1 MERRSFFTALL
12 GSLAFLTGSAQSKKP
27 GTRRIELLRT
37 PLAGYPY
44 YEADRA
50 LPALKTGSALV
61 LRREPENPFDR
72 DAVEVLTED
81 GIKLGYIPRTSVHSI
96 SRNLDCGIPVRCRVH
111 EIRADAGTWQ
121 RIWLEC
127 YVNAG

>member
-1 MERRSFFTALL
+1 MERRWFFTALL
-12 GSLAFLTGSAQSKKP
+12 GSLGLVAGSAQSKNP
-27 GTRRIELLRT
+27 ENRRIELLRT

-50 LPALKTGSALV
+50 LPALKNGSALV

-72 DAVEVLTED
+72 NAVEVLTED
-81 GIKLGYIPRTSVHSI
+81 GIKLGYIPRTGVHSI
-96 SRNLDCGIPVRCRVH
+96 SRNLDRGIPVQCRVY
-111 EIRADAGTWQ
+111 EIQPDAGTWQ